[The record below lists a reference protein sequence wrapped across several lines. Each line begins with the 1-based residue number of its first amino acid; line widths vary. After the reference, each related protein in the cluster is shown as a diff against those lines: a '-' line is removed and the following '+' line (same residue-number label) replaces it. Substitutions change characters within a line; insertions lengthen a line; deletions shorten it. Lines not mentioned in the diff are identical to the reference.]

1 MTDAMTYSITLEDL
15 TAANPCHSRL
25 DAVTAAIK
33 AWPATAEDAFAAGLD
48 VGDVLWIGFRV
59 AIERRDAG
67 LRRRLLHA
75 VADIA
80 EQALPIFEKHAP
92 NDARPREA
100 IEVVRQ
106 IADGGGTAADAAAR
120 AADASRAAAYAAAD
134 AVYTAASSA
143 ASSAAYAADAAAYA
157 AAYAAARAAAYAAR
171 AATAAVA
178 ADAAAYAASRAARA
192 AAAAYAEQKRIV
204 IAWLSDTPPAR
215 AKKEGL

>member
-15 TAANPCHSRL
+15 RAANPCHSRL

-48 VGDVLWIGFRV
+48 VGDVLWVGFRV
-59 AIERRDAG
+59 AHKRQDAG

-100 IEVVRQ
+100 IDAVRQ
-106 IADGGGTAADAAAR
+106 VADGGAAAADAAYG
-120 AADASRAAAYAAAD
+120 AACAASRATAD
-134 AVYTAASSA
+134 AVYTAAYSA
-143 ASSAAYAADAAAYA
+143 AYAASAAAEAAYAAYAADAASA
-157 AAYAAARAAAYAAR
+157 AS
-171 AATAAVA
+171 A
-178 ADAAAYAASRAARA
+178 ADAAAYAASRAAADA
-192 AAAAYAEQKRIV
+192 AAKAEQKRIV
-204 IAWLSDTPPAR
+204 SAWLSDTPPAR
-215 AKKEGL
+215 AKKDAA

>member
-1 MTDAMTYSITLEDL
+1 MTDAMPYSITMEDL

-120 AADASRAAAYAAAD
+120 AADAARAAAE
-134 AVYTAASSA
+134 
-143 ASSAAYAADAAAYA
+143 AAYA
-157 AAYAAARAAAYAAR
+157 AAYAAARAADAAR
-171 AATAAVA
+171 AAAYAASAADAAAYAAVA
-178 ADAAAYAASRAARA
+178 ADAAAYATSRAARA

-215 AKKEGL
+215 AKKDAA

>member
-1 MTDAMTYSITLEDL
+1 MTYSITLEDL
-15 TAANPCHSRL
+15 RAANPCQSRL

-33 AWPATAEDAFAAGLD
+33 AWPATADDAFAAGLD
-48 VGDVLWIGFRV
+48 VSDVLWIGFRV
-59 AIERRDAG
+59 ARERRDAG

-100 IEVVRQ
+100 IDAVRQ
-106 IADGGGTAADAAAR
+106 VADGGADAADAAAR
-120 AADASRAAAYAAAD
+120 AACAASRAAAA

-143 ASSAAYAADAAAYA
+143 AYAASAAAEAAYAAYAADAADA
-157 AAYAAARAAAYAAR
+157 ASAAS
-171 AATAAVA
+171 A
-178 ADAAAYAASRAARA
+178 ADAAAYAASRAAAHA

>member
-1 MTDAMTYSITLEDL
+1 MTDAMPYSITMEDL
-15 TAANPCHSRL
+15 RAANPCHSRL

-120 AADASRAAAYAAAD
+120 AAYASRAAAEAAR
-134 AVYTAASSA
+134 
-143 ASSAAYAADAAAYA
+143 AAAYA
-157 AAYAAARAAAYAAR
+157 AAYAASAAAAAAYAAS
-171 AATAAVA
+171 A
-178 ADAAAYAASRAARA
+178 ADAAAYAASA
-192 AAAAYAEQKRIV
+192 AAAADTAAYAASRAAAHAAAKAEQKRIV

>member
-1 MTDAMTYSITLEDL
+1 MPYTITRADLEKSGACSNRRE
-15 TAANPCHSRL
+15 AAI
-25 DAVTAAIK
+25 AAIK
-33 AWPATAEDAFAAGLD
+33 TWPATAEDAFAAGLD

-106 IADGGGTAADAAAR
+106 IADGGGTAAS
-120 AADASRAAAYAAAD
+120 AADAADAARAAAYAAAAAVYTA

-157 AAYAAARAAAYAAR
+157 AAYAPRAATYAAR
-171 AATAAVA
+171 AATAAYAAAYAA
-178 ADAAAYAASRAARA
+178 ADAAAHA
-192 AAAAYAEQKRIV
+192 AAKAEQKRII